1 MVTDGDGGAVDGLS
15 CRCVGGGMPVDVGR
29 RVVADRIV
37 VCAGMGLLAARRAA
51 IAARTLRA
59 AALTPR
65 LSRYL
70 SRLGAG
76 AQLLGRG
83 VLPGGR
89 RRRALGRAPEGRDRS
104 PVESVR
110 GEAPAVEGMGRCDP
124 RQPLRPALHRRQPR
138 AVSVRA
144 RHAGAIQPV
153 LGGHRVEGAMA
164 LRPRRA
170 MDARRERL
178 VRAQRGRLL
187 PLQGLDGEG
196 TGAGRGAGPG
206 AGPASPR
213 GRREHRDAA
222 RRLEPRRG
230 VVPHERHRGGH
241 GGGAAGALQY
251 PEEAHRVLR
260 RGLPRL
266 VGWRADGPGQ
276 RAEHRRL
283 PDAQGS
289 PSGVA
294 RCHPAARPRDRGRAR
309 QSDAIVSPEHAP
321 AQRRHPA
328 DERRCAGRR
337 SRRRPMPGGSASSEP
352 SATRRGSR

>member
-1 MVTDGDGGAVDGLS
+1 MVTDATVAQWMGCLAGASTGACPWTSGDGWWLIAL
-15 CRCVGGGMPVDVGR
+15 
-29 RVVADRIV
+29 V
-37 VCAGMGLLAARRAA
+37 VCAGMAAARRPPGRHRRPD
-51 IAARTLRA
+51 AARGGADTTA
-59 AALTPR
+59 VAVPV
-65 LSRYL
+65 
-70 SRLGAG
+70 RLGAG

-89 RRRALGRAPEGRDRS
+89 RRRALDRAPEGRDRS

-124 RQPLRPALHRRQPR
+124 RQPLRPAIHRRQPR

-178 VRAQRGRLL
+178 VRAQRGRVL

-206 AGPASPR
+206 AGTPAPR

-266 VGWRADGPGQ
+266 VGWRAD
-276 RAEHRRL
+276 RAW
-283 PDAQGS
+283 AA
-289 PSGVA
+289 SG
-294 RCHPAARPRDRGRAR
+294 
-309 QSDAIVSPEHAP
+309 
-321 AQRRHPA
+321 
-328 DERRCAGRR
+328 
-337 SRRRPMPGGSASSEP
+337 ASTI
-352 SATRRGSR
+352 A